1 MKSNTSSSA
10 QKPVSLHAHWEALA
24 STTSP
29 TMTAGREFADLHA
42 QWLSMTPGDERD
54 DLCDVLNARVNAL
67 RAMPCASVEEL
78 PFKALGVAWTFGI
91 THRPTPTE
99 DEDYL
104 AFVLAS
110 LLSDIQSAAG

>member
-1 MKSNTSSSA
+1 
-10 QKPVSLHAHWEALA
+10 
-24 STTSP
+24 
-29 TMTAGREFADLHA
+29 MTAGREFADLHA

-54 DLCDVLNARVNAL
+54 DLCEVLNAKANAL
-67 RAMPCASVEEL
+67 RALPCTSVEEL
-78 PFKALGVAWTFGI
+78 PLKALGVAWTFGI
-91 THRPTPTE
+91 THRPIPTE